1 MKGDLIV
8 KNEALGSKV
17 TSATRLIISYLV
29 TRVEDNKML
38 RHNFRKSIPTVLIS
52 SMILIVI
59 LPQHGLILV
68 AKADQKGA
76 DFNL

>member
-29 TRVEDNKML
+29 TRVANYKML
-38 RHNFRKSIPTVLIS
+38 RHNFKKS
-52 SMILIVI
+52 
-59 LPQHGLILV
+59 
-68 AKADQKGA
+68 GA
-76 DFNL
+76 RIDY